1 MLSFF
6 TRHLPAVT
14 NPITLDLLVNLSF
27 CPAAGK
33 LVQAIDANA
42 ATIVSLGF
50 MSFLRVLGKLN
61 KKDPDVCRVSGG
73 VRSWESR

>member
-50 MSFLRVLGKLN
+50 MSFFTCAG
-61 KKDPDVCRVSGG
+61 
-73 VRSWESR
+73 EAQ